1 MDMNYGN
8 NLRRKTMPQYLI
20 VVDMQRD
27 FIDGSLG
34 TPEAASV
41 VPAVVRKIEAHLA
54 SGEGPVLFTCDAH
67 GRDYLDTAEG
77 RSLPVP
83 HCIDGEDGWALHPQ
97 IDALYK
103 RAGSILFKKP
113 TFASKELAAYL
124 ADANAREPVGS
135 IELVGLCTDIC
146 VISNALLIKAFLPE
160 VPIRVDSSCCAGV
173 TPESHENALAAMR
186 ICQIEIV

>member
-1 MDMNYGN
+1 M
-8 NLRRKTMPQYLI
+8 THYLI

-34 TPEAASV
+34 TPEAISI

-54 SGEGPVLFTCDAH
+54 SGEDPVIFTCDTH

-77 RSLPVP
+77 RSLPVE
-83 HCIDGEDGWALHPQ
+83 HCIEGEDGWALHPQ
-97 IDALYK
+97 IETLAK
-103 RAGSILFKKP
+103 RAGGMLFKKP

-124 ADANAREPVGS
+124 ADANAREPIDS

-160 VPIRVDSSCCAGV
+160 VPIRVDSSCCAGI
-173 TPESHENALAAMR
+173 TPESHENALASMR